1 MRLGSAATGNLVP
14 MTETPDQPER
24 IDGNEA
30 VRAAEERA
38 QHTRHRN
45 LPQFDDLPGV
55 GDTANL
61 RMGPS
66 LHDDLLSLLPL
77 VGVWRGEGEANHP
90 SLDASYRFL
99 QQITIAHDGR
109 PFLSYEAL
117 SWQLDSEGGAVGEPD
132 FREFGFW
139 RPQPDESI
147 ELMLLHS
154 TGVSELFIGKPRSQ
168 TSWEFGT
175 DAVLRSPTG
184 ADVTAASR
192 LYGIV
197 EGSLAYVEER
207 ATSQHELQPRLSAK
221 LDRVVG

>member
-1 MRLGSAATGNLVP
+1 
-14 MTETPDQPER
+14 MTETPNEPQPGSG
-24 IDGNEA
+24 DAA
-30 VRAAEERA
+30 VAAAAERA
-38 QHTRHRN
+38 KSTAHRN
-45 LPQFDDLPGV
+45 LPEFDDLPGE

-66 LHDDLLSLLPL
+66 LNDACLALLPL

-90 SLDASYRFL
+90 SLDESYRFR
-99 QQITIAHDGR
+99 QQITVAHDGR
-109 PFLSYEAL
+109 PFLTYESRA
-117 SWQLDSEGGAVGEPD
+117 WRLDGEDGDVVGPA

-139 RPQPDESI
+139 RPQPDDNI
-147 ELMLLHS
+147 ELLIIHESGNVEM
-154 TGVSELFIGKPRSQ
+154 FFGKPQGQ
-168 TSWEFGT
+168 TTWQFGT
-175 DAVLRSPTG
+175 DAVMRTPTG

-207 ATSQHELQPRLSAK
+207 ATSEHELQPRLSCK